1 MESKSN
7 RLLNLATKKQ
17 IIRSK
22 DVFALGIPR
31 NYLAQACSEGR
42 SQKGGTRP
50 LCFEL
55 RPPSLSICR

>member
-17 IIRSK
+17 IIRAK

-31 NYLAQACSEGR
+31 NYLPRLVRKVFSER
-42 SQKGGTRP
+42 SDAAFMLRTHSP
-50 LCFEL
+50 L
-55 RPPSLSICR
+55 LSICR